1 MSKIRVPETLTEIE
15 IKLLKLK
22 KEHQQIDTLL
32 SDIKH
37 PILDPFL
44 LRRLKK
50 EKLYL
55 KDQIHKLTD
64 QLTPNIIA

>member
-1 MSKIRVPETLTEIE
+1 MSKTRVPHTLTEIE
-15 IKLLKLK
+15 IKLLELK
-22 KEHQQIDTLL
+22 EEHRQIETLL
-32 SDIKH
+32 SDIKN

-50 EKLYL
+50 EKLNL
-55 KDQIHKLTD
+55 KDQIQKITN